1 MYDTQNKT
9 VTILRIQVYR
19 YGMDTGVIDD
29 MYSMGAVCE
38 PIRQM
43 AVCVG
48 GGVFMGKEGEEKRR
62 RSWYRTGKAFH
73 WPVPHWSINSVKY
86 STKWSVGAAAR

>member
-1 MYDTQNKT
+1 MYNVLDVRYTEQNSYHT
-9 VTILRIQVYR
+9 TDACTD
-19 YGMDTGVIDD
+19 MDTGVIDD

-48 GGVFMGKEGEEKRR
+48 WCCIYGEGGRGEEEEELV
-62 RSWYRTGKAFH
+62 SDWQ
-73 WPVPHWSINSVKY
+73 SIPLAGFPLVHQQC
-86 STKWSVGAAAR
+86 

>member
-19 YGMDTGVIDD
+19 YGMDTGVIDN

-48 GGVFMGKEGEEKRR
+48 WCCIYGEGGRGEEEEELV
-62 RSWYRTGKAFH
+62 SD
-73 WPVPHWSINSVKY
+73 
-86 STKWSVGAAAR
+86 